1 MPPRVFAI
9 KLGMVAFY
17 VLAALDARLAIC
29 NRDVLQT
36 YIVSTEERAL
46 ASE

>member
-9 KLGMVAFY
+9 KLRMVAFY

-29 NRDVLQT
+29 NRDVLQA
-36 YIVSTEERAL
+36 YIVSTKERAL

>member
-17 VLAALDARLAIC
+17 VLAALDARRAISTSIATH
-29 NRDVLQT
+29 DAVM
-36 YIVSTEERAL
+36 YSVS
-46 ASE
+46 